1 MNFWSFYMF
10 NSILYIYNAQWEQMI
25 MPIICTFFSFGI
37 IYNSLGSPHP
47 IAKVCIF
54 WIRQNPWPFGNRWHV
69 LESSWKSFSSLLL
82 LLQSGF
88 KAMNK
93 LGFEILICPTGGLGS
108 NSMLIPSCRRT
119 HMTFRFL
126 PYRLLIFCSL
136 LGWTLVFIRLQLYF
150 SH

>member
-1 MNFWSFYMF
+1 MRISNSMIQCFYYVSDSE
-10 NSILYIYNAQWEQMI
+10 NLSHLVRISEIQNVHYRSKNA
-25 MPIICTFFSFGI
+25 P
-37 IYNSLGSPHP
+37 GSPCP
-47 IAKVCIF
+47 IATVCIF

-108 NSMLIPSCRRT
+108 NSMLIPTCRRT
-119 HMTFRFL
+119 HMTFRGLL
-126 PYRLLIFCSL
+126 PYRLLIFSFVL
-136 LGWTLVFIRLQLYF
+136 
-150 SH
+150 H